1 MTSTTSS
8 SGSGFAFGAAPTQ
21 TAAPTQQSTGGFSF
35 PGAKVQAPAAT
46 SAQSTPSFSL
56 GGQSTGKLSLVGLW
70 STRMLFAVDKGFYFE
85 TEMSSPDFYKGPCKH
100 KHSLFSKT

>member
-8 SGSGFAFGAAPTQ
+8 SGTGFTFGALPTQ
-21 TAAPTQQSTGGFSF
+21 TAASTQQSTGFSF

-56 GGQSTGKLSLVGLW
+56 GGQSTGNLSLVQLW
-70 STRMLFAVDKGFYFE
+70 RIHMLFAVIPEFYIDEWLLITLTWIEVIWYSNAFE
-85 TEMSSPDFYKGPCKH
+85 H
-100 KHSLFSKT
+100 K